1 MKKISIIIAVLATS
15 LLLKT
20 GCSDD
25 FLNTAPSDAASI
37 VTLMEDFDRA
47 KTLIVGTNRARFRFW
62 TFGARDIHQFSF
74 GERSTTLMLDFLADD
89 FFSVG
94 LQSYG
99 MLWAQNSQLHTSN
112 PGNEIVWQPW
122 FFMYRMIDNVNQV
135 INRVENDEIPGLT
148 PAQRGFLLGNGLV
161 YRAHYHHMLV
171 QIYAQAVHHS
181 PNNPGVV
188 INTGLGGEA
197 LPRSTVREVY
207 DQIIQDLND
216 ALAALQTEG
225 AMDITPRD
233 GARHNIS
240 FASPAVVRGLLSRV
254 YLDLHDFPRAAAY
267 ARAARVGVPLM
278 TQAQFRDGFFTR
290 NDEWMWASIVPADEA
305 NNFATFP
312 AELTNGEF
320 YPAAWSFDNAIS
332 RQIVEAAHP
341 DDARFGYNINN
352 DGIRMLRP
360 HRTGWGAATG
370 VNLRYDK
377 YRWSRLGE
385 AYDLVYM
392 RGAEMLLNEA
402 EALAMQGG
410 QEAAI
415 RALLTELLTARV
427 NAAYAAKVN
436 AMNNAQLLAEVKMQR
451 RKEFWGEGFRFFDLK
466 RRGEALDR
474 RGVITGSGQNRG
486 NMRTVQV
493 NNPQSGYWVYLIPTR
508 ELTNNP
514 YIEQNNYPE

>member
-1 MKKISIIIAVLATS
+1 MKKISILIAALATS

-20 GCSDD
+20 GCSSD
-25 FLNTAPSDAASI
+25 FMDTVPSNAASI
-37 VTLMEDFDRA
+37 VTLTEDFDRA
-47 KTLIVGTNRARFRFW
+47 KTIMVGTNRARFRFGFSLGGS
-62 TFGARDIHQFSF
+62 TIQQFDF
-74 GERSTTLMLDFLADD
+74 GEHSTLFVLEYLADD
-89 FFSVG
+89 FFATG
-94 LQSYG
+94 LSYG
-99 MLWAQNSQLHTSN
+99 PHWIQNPQLHNTS
-112 PGNEIVWQPW
+112 PATVLVAQPW

-135 INRVENDEIPGLT
+135 INRVDDIPGLT
-148 PAQRGFLLGNGLV
+148 PAQKGFLLGNGLV

-216 ALAALQTEG
+216 ALVALETAG
-225 AMDITPRD
+225 VMDGSNAITPRD
-233 GARHNIS
+233 GTRHNIA

-254 YLDLHDFPRAAAY
+254 YLDLHDFQRAATY

-278 TQAQFRDGFFTR
+278 TRAQFRDGFLTR
-290 NDEWMWASIVPADEA
+290 NAEWMWGSIVPSDEA
-305 NNFATFP
+305 QNFATFP
-312 AELTNGEF
+312 AEMTNGTEFGTF
-320 YPAAWSFDNAIS
+320 YPAAWGFDNAIS
-332 RQIVEAAHP
+332 RQLVDAAHP
-341 DDARFGYNINN
+341 DDARFG
-352 DGIRMLRP
+352 DLLRP
-360 HRTGWGAATG
+360 HRLGFGSDAD

-377 YRWSRLGE
+377 YRWTGGLGS
-385 AYDLVYM
+385 AFDLVYM

-402 EALAMQGG
+402 EALAMIGG
-410 QEAAI
+410 QEAAV

-427 NAAYAAKVN
+427 NATYAAKVN

-451 RKEFWGEGFRFFDLK
+451 RKEFWGEGRRFFDLK

-474 RGVITGSGQNRG
+474 RHAITGSGQNAG

-493 NNPQSGYWVYLIPTR
+493 DDPRSGYWVYLIPTR

-514 YIEQNNYPE
+514 YMTQNNYPQ

>member
-1 MKKISIIIAVLATS
+1 MKKILISIVFLTAS

-25 FLNTAPSDAASI
+25 FLNTVPSDAASI
-37 VTLMEDFDRA
+37 VTLTEDFDRT
-47 KTLIVGTNRARFRFW
+47 KTLIVGTNRARFRA
-62 TFGARDIHQFSF
+62 TSIGGSTIHQFEY
-74 GERSTTLMLDFLADD
+74 GEHATIGVIEALADD
-89 FFSVG
+89 FFTIG
-94 LQSYG
+94 LQSYP
-99 MLWAQNSQLHTSN
+99 MLWTQNSQLHNTN
-112 PGNEIVWQPW
+112 PAAILVANPW

-135 INRVENDEIPGLT
+135 IYRVENDEIPGLT

-171 QIYAQAVHHS
+171 KMYAQAVHHS
-181 PNNPGVV
+181 PNNPGVI
-188 INTGLGGEA
+188 INTGLGGVA

-207 DQIIQDLND
+207 NQVIQDLND
-216 ALAALQTEG
+216 ALVALETEG
-225 AMDITPRD
+225 VMSAITPRD
-233 GARHNIS
+233 GTRHNIA

-278 TQAQFRDGFFTR
+278 TQAQFRDGFLTR
-290 NDEWMWASIVPADEA
+290 NAEWMWGSIVPADEA
-305 NNFATFP
+305 NNFATWP
-312 AELTNGEF
+312 AELTNGTEQGTF

-332 RQIVEAAHP
+332 RQLVEAAHP
-341 DDARFGYNINN
+341 EDARFGNL
-352 DGIRMLRP
+352 LRP

-377 YRWSRLGE
+377 FRWSQLGD
-385 AYDLVYM
+385 AFDLVYM

-402 EALAMQGG
+402 EALAMMGG

-427 NAAYAAKVN
+427 NAAYAAKVTG
-436 AMNNAQLLAEVKMQR
+436 MNNAELLAEVKMQR
-451 RKEFWGEGFRFFDLK
+451 RKEFWGEGRRFFDLK

-474 RGVITGSGQNRG
+474 RDVITGSGQNRG
-486 NMRTVQV
+486 LMRTVQV

-514 YIEQNNYPE
+514 YIDQNNYAE